1 MIISCKKCN
10 KKFEVN
16 SDLIP
21 DKGRLLQCSVC
32 NHEWFFK
39 SVISKNVVKT
49 EVFDTDNNF
58 KSTSISKKD
67 EFNIKADL
75 VDQEI
80 LINIEPEIDSFNNIK
95 KKWKS
100 FTSINKNKER
110 KKKINILSTIII
122 FIISFIAIIIL
133 LDTFKYPISK
143 IIPNIEFVLF
153 NLYETIKDILLF
165 FKDLI

>member
-21 DKGRLLQCSVC
+21 DEGRLLQCSVC

-49 EVFDTDNNF
+49 EVFGTDNNF
-58 KSTSISKKD
+58 KSTSIPKKD

-80 LINIEPEIDSFNNIK
+80 LINNEPEGDSFNNNK

-100 FTSINKNKER
+100 FTNINKKKE
-110 KKKINILSTIII
+110 KEKKINILSIIII

-133 LDTFKYPISK
+133 LDTFKYSISK
-143 IIPNIEFVLF
+143 IIPNFEFVLF

>member
-39 SVISKNVVKT
+39 SVISKNDVKT

-67 EFNIKADL
+67 ELNIKADL
-75 VDQEI
+75 VNREI
-80 LINIEPEIDSFNNIK
+80 LINIEPEIDSFNNNQK
-95 KKWKS
+95 KSKS

>member
-21 DKGRLLQCSVC
+21 DEGRLLQCSVC

-49 EVFDTDNNF
+49 EVFGTDNNF
-58 KSTSISKKD
+58 KSTSIPKKD

-80 LINIEPEIDSFNNIK
+80 LINNEPEGDSFNNNK
-95 KKWKS
+95 KKE
-100 FTSINKNKER
+100 KE
-110 KKKINILSTIII
+110 KKINILSIIII

-133 LDTFKYPISK
+133 LDTFKYSISK
-143 IIPNIEFVLF
+143 IIPNFEFVLF

>member
-21 DKGRLLQCSVC
+21 DEGRLLQCSVC

-80 LINIEPEIDSFNNIK
+80 LINIEPEVDSFNNNK

-100 FTSINKNKER
+100 FTNINKNKEK
-110 KKKINILSTIII
+110 KKKINILSTIIV
-122 FIISFIAIIIL
+122 FIISFIAIIII